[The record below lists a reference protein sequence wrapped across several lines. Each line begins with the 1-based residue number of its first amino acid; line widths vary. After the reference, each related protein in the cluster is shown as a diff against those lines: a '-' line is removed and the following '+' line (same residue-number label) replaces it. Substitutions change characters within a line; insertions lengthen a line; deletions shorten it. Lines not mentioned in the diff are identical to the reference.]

1 MDALMSANL
10 ALRFLLE
17 LCVLGA
23 LGYWGFKTG
32 RSRLAKIGLGIG
44 APLLAAVVWGTL
56 IAPAAP
62 VDLATPVRVALELVI
77 FGLGVAAL
85 YAAGRPRLA
94 QVFAGLVVVN
104 EVLLL
109 AWDQ

>member
-1 MDALMSANL
+1 M
-10 ALRFLLE
+10 
-17 LCVLGA
+17 
-23 LGYWGFKTG
+23 
-32 RSRLAKIGLGIG
+32 
-44 APLLAAVVWGTL
+44 PPLAAVVWGTL
-56 IAPAAP
+56 IAPGAP
-62 VDLATPVRVALELVI
+62 VALATPVRVALELVI